1 MSLVVL
7 TLPQTPSQASRAVR
21 GHVEPRLWT
30 PPLRELTPETSYG
43 FEVIDFARDVLGMP
57 LDPWQSWLTIH
68 AGELLEDGRPRFRKV
83 LVIVARQNGKTHL
96 LKVLSL
102 YWLFVEQWAM
112 VLGTSSNLS
121 TAREAWEGAIEM
133 ARAVPLLSGMIDA
146 VQRGNNDP
154 HLRLTTGGKY
164 KIAAAN
170 RKGGRGLS
178 LDRLIIDELRE
189 HRDYVAWNAAIP
201 AMNARPDAQAYL
213 ITNQGED
220 TSIVLNSLRDT
231 GIAALNGNVID
242 PELGF
247 FEWSAPDGASPL
259 DVEALA
265 QANPNL
271 GYRLRPESIL
281 ADAQRAVERGGEE
294 LAGFRTEIMCQRVNA
309 LDAAIEPGAW
319 RDCAG
324 VIDWPSLKSRAALC
338 VDVSPN
344 MRHATLAV
352 AAVTEDGRTAVRVV
366 AAWDGPAATAALRRE
381 LPGWVEKIRP
391 QAFGWIPN
399 GPAAAIAAQLKDRKG
414 VRSWPPA
421 GVTVEEIRAEVSAIC
436 MGLAEQVEAR
446 EVVYQ
451 ADDSL
456 LNAHILAA
464 AKLWNGDVWR
474 FSRKGEGHCDAAYAA
489 AGAIHLARTLPT
501 PVGAIRILRAR

>member
-1 MSLVVL
+1 MTL
-7 TLPQTPSQASRAVR
+7 TLPQPLSLPSRAVR

-57 LDPWQSWLTIH
+57 LDPWQEWLVIH
-68 AGELLEDGRPRFRKV
+68 AGELLPDGRPRFRKI

-102 YWLFVEQWAM
+102 YWLFVEQWGM

-213 ITNQGED
+213 ITNQGD
-220 TSIVLNSLRDT
+220 DQSIVLNSLRDT
-231 GIAALNGNVID
+231 GVAALAGNVID
-242 PELGF
+242 RELGF

-259 DVEALA
+259 DLEALA
-265 QANPNL
+265 AANPNL
-271 GYRLRPESIL
+271 GYRLRPESLL

-294 LAGFRTEIMCQRVNA
+294 LSGYRTEIMCQRVSA
-309 LDAAIEPGAW
+309 LDAAVEPDAW
-319 RDCAG
+319 RDG
-324 VIDWPSLKSRAALC
+324 FVPGDLSDLRSRVALC
-338 VDVSPN
+338 VDISPD
-344 MRHATLAV
+344 RKHATLV
-352 AAVTEDGRTAVRVV
+352 AAAVQADGRTRVE
-366 AAWDGPAATAALRRE
+366 ALAHWEGAAATSELRRD
-381 LPGWVEKIRP
+381 LGQWVRKVKP
-391 QAFGWIPN
+391 QALGWIPN
-399 GPAAAIAAQLKDRKG
+399 GPAAALAADLKERPG
-414 VRSWPPA
+414 RVSPFPA
-421 GVTVEEIRAEVSAIC
+421 SCAVEEIRAEVSAVC
-436 MGLAEQVEAR
+436 MGLADLVDARQV
-446 EVVYQ
+446 VHS
-451 ADDSL
+451 DDPL
-456 LNAHILAA
+456 LNGHILSAS
-464 AKLWNGDVWR
+464 KLWTGDVWR

-501 PVGAIRILRAR
+501 PVARPRVMVV